1 MFGKRILLGIT
12 GGIAAYKTASLVRLL
27 KKSGAEVRCVLTP
40 NASSFISPL
49 VLATLS
55 ENPVYIEFWNKET
68 GQWNNHVELALWAD
82 VMLIAPAT
90 ANTISKMA
98 NGACDNLLLACYLSL
113 KSRCIVAPAMDLDMY
128 QHPSFKRNLS
138 ILIQDQVQVI
148 PATFG
153 ALASGLEGQGRME
166 EPENICQFLTDF
178 FTQDQPSANTTAQKV
193 LITAGPTQ
201 EALDPVRYISNHS
214 TGAMGF
220 ALAQAALQN
229 GHEVI
234 LISGPTQL
242 NLWHPKL
249 VRIDVQSAAEMLAAV
264 QANWAKADLGIFTA
278 AVADYRPV
286 IVSSQKIKKSEEQ
299 LQLELQKN
307 PDILAWAAAN
317 KQQQKV
323 VGFALETNNQEEN
336 ALKKLNTKN
345 LDYIV
350 LNTPQAGIS
359 GFGSATNIITIFGAK
374 GQKYALPL
382 LSKLEAAH
390 ALLEILNEKSH
401 EN

>member
-40 NASSFISPL
+40 SATSFISPL
-49 VLATLS
+49 VLSTLS
-55 ENPVYIEFWNKET
+55 ENPVHIEFWNKET
-68 GQWNNHVELALWAD
+68 GQWTNHVELALWAD

-98 NGACDNLLLACYLSL
+98 IGGCDNLLLACFLSL
-113 KSRCIVAPAMDLDMY
+113 KCPCIVAPAMDLDMY
-128 QHPSFKRNLS
+128 QHPSIKRNLVTLQKDK
-138 ILIQDQVQVI
+138 IQVI

-166 EPENICQFLTDF
+166 EPENICKFVADF
-178 FTQDQPSANTTAQKV
+178 FANQIAGFKQAKQKI

-201 EALDPVRYISNHS
+201 EQIDPVRYISNHS

-220 ALAQAALQN
+220 ALAQAALHN
-229 GHEVI
+229 GDEVV
-234 LISGPTQL
+234 LITGPTQL

-249 VRIDVQSAAEMLAAV
+249 TRIDVQSADEMLSEV
-264 QANWAKADLGIFTA
+264 QAYWTQTDLGIFTA
-278 AVADYRPV
+278 AVADYRPAQ
-286 IVSSQKIKKSEEQ
+286 VSSTKIKKHEEH
-299 LQLELQKN
+299 LSLVLIKN
-307 PDILAWAAAN
+307 PDILAWASAHKTN
-317 KQQQKV
+317 QKV

-336 ALKKLNTKN
+336 ALNKLSAKK

-350 LNTPQAGIS
+350 LNTPQEGIS
-359 GFGSATNIITIFGAK
+359 GFGAPTNIITIFGAK
-374 GQKYALPL
+374 GQRIALPL
-382 LSKLEAAH
+382 MSKLEAAQ
-390 ALLEILNEKSH
+390 ALLEILDEKTH
-401 EN
+401 EK